1 MSGIGRVFVYRKT
14 ELLGE
19 IKSPCSDDECR
30 FGFAISNLGDI
41 DKDGKEDF
49 AVGAPG
55 SNAIYVYYGRNI
67 IEGNFN
73 KFQKI
78 ELGGLKGFGY
88 SISKEVVDVDG
99 NEFNDAAVGAP
110 FSNSAVLL
118 KSRPVIR
125 FDDTEPI
132 VVNDPDPVDPQSG
145 QFNITLE
152 IKLDNLFNTTQEPIY
167 ARIQAKL
174 DKSDDNRV
182 KVETKEKI
190 GNLNSRNS
198 YKTEVNFKFTS
209 SNNFNVTEND
219 AEEPK
224 PIGLQRKFELSHNG

>member
-30 FGFAISNLGDI
+30 FGFAVSNLGDI

-55 SNAIYVYYGRNI
+55 SGAIYVYHGRNI
-67 IEGNFN
+67 NERRFN
-73 KFQKI
+73 KFQKL
-78 ELGGLKGFGY
+78 ELKELKGFGY

-99 NEFNDAAVGAP
+99 NQFNDAAVGAP

-145 QFNITLE
+145 QFNITLD
-152 IKLDNLFNTTQEPIY
+152 IQLDKLLNTKEEPIH
-167 ARIQAKL
+167 
-174 DKSDDNRV
+174 
-182 KVETKEKI
+182 
-190 GNLNSRNS
+190 
-198 YKTEVNFKFTS
+198 
-209 SNNFNVTEND
+209 
-219 AEEPK
+219 PM
-224 PIGLQRKFELSHNG
+224 LQDTWITTRTT